1 MSMATFSLLLNKFSV
16 LPNAME
22 DDRFA
27 AFIFCLKHSKIYQYV
42 NGIFFFQKIIGKQSE
57 LL

>member
-1 MSMATFSLLLNKFSV
+1 MATFSLLLNKFSV

-27 AFIFCLKHSKIYQYV
+27 AFIFCLKNIKICKYV
-42 NGIFFFQKIIGKQSE
+42 TGKFFFQKIIGKQYE
-57 LL
+57 YCN